1 MHGTSTFRGGQWKS
15 ISWPSFF
22 FFCQICCSKV
32 VVWTADIS
40 YRVRWYIDDC
50 LIVSIRFLRLI
61 LSMVNGRAGRSRIGT
76 LLSLYPV
83 RREATGQLVSSRM
96 YHLCVTWK
104 IWIFCFVKFPV
115 VLVNMLI
122 NLETHR
128 FYRIL
133 FRFRIST
140 CVPIDYVNFFFAW
153 NQVSLEWNS
162 FVRNVKQMPGFDKTK
177 I

>member
-22 FFCQICCSKV
+22 FFLPNLLFQGGCLNG
-32 VVWTADIS
+32 
-40 YRVRWYIDDC
+40 WYIVPC
-50 LIVSIRFLRLI
+50 AMIYRWLFNRVHSVSSVI

-162 FVRNVKQMPGFDKTK
+162 FVRNVKSMPGFDKTK